1 MEYNR
6 IRELK
11 KEGLTYGGLY
21 SLLMLYRGQAPE
33 LMAFIE
39 EAFLIE
45 CGYLDK
51 DSLLTEKGEALA
63 IEFEKSVLDILDVY
77 NKDIEVI
84 PATPMKSS
92 SMNDTP
98 TLIAS
103 AMVAAV
109 EYEFGDNIKDKGGN
123 CITGISDR
131 ASLTTNIKTFILKEV
146 NKLKEIDKYK
156 DIDFSTSKV
165 FVDAVLRYM
174 KFMKDSNYD
183 GIQRLS
189 RFILYTNE
197 NKEKT
202 MKIVDYLIEQGNEH
216 QEDYY

>member
-1 MEYNR
+1 
-6 IRELK
+6 
-11 KEGLTYGGLY
+11 
-21 SLLMLYRGQAPE
+21 
-33 LMAFIE
+33 
-39 EAFLIE
+39 
-45 CGYLDK
+45 
-51 DSLLTEKGEALA
+51 
-63 IEFEKSVLDILDVY
+63 
-77 NKDIEVI
+77 
-84 PATPMKSS
+84 
-92 SMNDTP
+92 MNDTP

-131 ASLTTNIKTFILKEV
+131 ASLITNIKTFILKEV

>member
-6 IRELK
+6 IKELK

-21 SLLMLYRGQAPE
+21 ALLMLYRGQAPE

-39 EAFLIE
+39 EAFLID
-45 CGYLDK
+45 CGYLDS

-63 IEFEKSVLDILDVY
+63 IEFEKDVLDVLDVY
-77 NKDIEVI
+77 NKEIDVI
-84 PATPMKSS
+84 PATPIKNS

-109 EYEFGDNIKDKGGN
+109 EYEFGEDIKDKGGN
-123 CITGISDR
+123 CITSISDR
-131 ASLTTNIKTFILKEV
+131 ASLITNIKTFILKEV
-146 NKLKEIDKYK
+146 PKLKEIDKYK
-156 DIDFSTSKV
+156 DIDFTTSKI

-183 GIQRLS
+183 GVQRLS

-202 MKIVDYLIEQGNEH
+202 MKIVDYLIEKENEH